1 MNVLLSG
8 CVTDSNLRPHFMRVS
23 QKWIV
28 KAFAR
33 SRSQVVVPRRPS
45 IRDVIAIER
54 GKREREGKSKERFV
68 EEGKRT
74 SDYPRQGGRDEGRDG
89 GSGGAAY
96 RPIHGPAPP
105 PVQSDPPPPPPPLP
119 APVVVV
125 EVVLN

>member
-1 MNVLLSG
+1 M
-8 CVTDSNLRPHFMRVS
+8 DSKSLRPL
-23 QKWIV
+23 
-28 KAFAR
+28 ALA
-33 SRSQVVVPRRPS
+33 SRRPTASVHPRRDS
-45 IRDVIAIER
+45 DRE
-54 GKREREGKSKERFV
+54 GGEREREGKSKERFV

-74 SDYPRQGGRDEGRDG
+74 SDYPRQGGRDGGRER

-105 PVQSDPPPPPPPLP
+105 PPVQSDPPPPPPLP

>member
-54 GKREREGKSKERFV
+54 GERERERERAKRDSSKRERGLQTIRDREGET
-68 EEGKRT
+68 E
-74 SDYPRQGGRDEGRDG
+74 GGREGERERRG
-89 GSGGAAY
+89 G
-96 RPIHGPAPP
+96 
-105 PVQSDPPPPPPPLP
+105 L
-119 APVVVV
+119 
-125 EVVLN
+125 